1 MADQESSRSIS
12 KELLETSV
20 AFHGHL
26 GAFLILG
33 LKAGSLANEMLGKHH
48 FETSVVVETQPF
60 PPCSCFV
67 DGVQVATGCTMG
79 KGNIRLEKGDQLM
92 ATFMKGDHRLRL
104 MLKSNVLKDL
114 LKVSSKKES
123 TQAALKIIEVPAREL
138 FDIET

>member
-1 MADQESSRSIS
+1 MVNQKSSYSIP

-33 LKAGSLANEMLGKHH
+33 LKAGLLANEILGKHH
-48 FETSVVVETQPF
+48 FETSVVIETQPF

-79 KGNIRLEKGDQLM
+79 KGNIRLEKGDLLT

-104 MLKSNVLKDL
+104 MLKVDVLKEL
-114 LKVSSKKES
+114 MKGSSKKES
-123 TQAALKIIEVPAREL
+123 TQAALKLVEVPAREL

>member
-1 MADQESSRSIS
+1 MIDQEASSSIS

-33 LKAGSLANEMLGKHH
+33 LKAGLLANEILGKHH

-79 KGNIRLEKGDQLM
+79 KGNIRLEKGDLLM
-92 ATFMKGDHRLRL
+92 ATFKKGNHRLRL
-104 MLKSNVLKDL
+104 KLKSDILKDL

-123 TQAALKIIEVPAREL
+123 MEAALKLVGVPAQAL
-138 FDIET
+138 FDVET